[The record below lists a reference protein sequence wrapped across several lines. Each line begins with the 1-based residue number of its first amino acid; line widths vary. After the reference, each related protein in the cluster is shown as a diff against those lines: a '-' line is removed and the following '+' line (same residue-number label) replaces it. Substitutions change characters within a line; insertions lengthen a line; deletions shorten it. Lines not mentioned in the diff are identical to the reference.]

1 MGDSKQIHLDNGAD
15 KMGMRPVGSLLIS
28 MAWPAILSMTIYA
41 LYNVVDSIFVAHMS
55 KAALTAVSFVMP
67 MQLLMISVTVGS
79 GVGVNSL
86 ISRRLGEKNRRA
98 ADDAASTSIMIGL
111 INFLI
116 FLVVGLIVTEPFMRS
131 YTADPEIYGY
141 GIQYMFIVMCFSFFS
156 SIEIQLEKVLQSTG
170 NMTTPMIYSLAG
182 AH

>member
-1 MGDSKQIHLDNGAD
+1 
-15 KMGMRPVGSLLIS
+15 
-28 MAWPAILSMTIYA
+28 
-41 LYNVVDSIFVAHMS
+41 
-55 KAALTAVSFVMP
+55 
-67 MQLLMISVTVGS
+67 
-79 GVGVNSL
+79 
-86 ISRRLGEKNRRA
+86 
-98 ADDAASTSIMIGL
+98 MIGL

-170 NMTTPMIYSLAG
+170 NMTAPMICSLAG
-182 AH
+182 AVTNIILDPIMIFGLLGFPRLGVAGAAVATVIGQVVSFIAAVTIIVRKEHAVTVRIRGFKPNLETVRDIYMRWASRR